1 MQNQDQ
7 EEANNPNYGY
17 INQNMGDE
25 DIAYPDQ
32 LPMENMEY
40 QQNDPNSENAQ
51 YSQQYSQEELPPI
64 YTQQIQTVKETNEHQ
79 VKYFEPIELSE
90 GQDVEKY
97 LQSGRLM
104 QQIAPKIMALKQ
116 ETQKSGDPSVHTEVT
131 FDLKQNNAIFNDP
144 NQDENGDENQQQNP
158 MQNSQNNQ
166 QGNLSGNQEGP
177 NGIKYSSILPPK
189 IQAPKIVTIDQY
201 GNRHEE
207 DPNEEEEQ
215 NEEIQNAQ
223 MQNVQMQNE
232 QMQNEQMQ
240 NEDMLNDE
248 VQNGGDD
255 PMDNDEQPTSNEQQN
270 ELQQQQLYQQQ
281 LYQQQLQQQQL
292 QQQQLQQQQLQ
303 QQQLQQQKLQ
313 QQKLQQQ
320 QLQQQQLQQQQLK
333 QQQLQQQQKLQQ
345 QQLQQ
350 QQLQQQQL
358 KQQQLQQQQLQQQK
372 LKQQQLQ
379 QQQLQQQR
387 LQQQQLLQT
396 QQISNQRFQ
405 QQQQG
410 ITPQLRPSNPSQN
423 TNPFMRTTSGSINS
437 HQLMRIQGQTS
448 KSPFRNPIRN
458 NLPRK
463 DPIVQKVIKIF
474 GTLRPRYPNQKAVAT
489 VANNDQIKA
498 VQKIQKKWR
507 NHFFRKILETKKPQL
522 RLESENFLKAQY
534 ELCDK
539 AGPIVPDDD
548 FNLQGWKKFYPP
560 NDQFFNFNKGFVIP
574 YGIKI
579 KHPNDPKNVSV
590 YEGDINIKNQK
601 HGFGRLTTVKSVFLG
616 EWRNDQFTGWG
627 RETRRSGKVLE
638 GKYING
644 VVEGKGILKNAK
656 GNTYIGDFSNSKRH
670 GKGVLDTHKVHY
682 EGEFKNDKLS
692 GKGRI
697 TFKNEGHYYEGDFD
711 NNEINGYGT
720 FKWKNGDSYTGQMM
734 NGKMHGKGRYCY
746 SNGEVFEGIYAN
758 GMKQAK
764 GKTYS
769 INTNI
774 NKHNDPKG
782 LNMSGMTVNNNMK
795 FGGGK

>member
-1 MQNQDQ
+1 MQNQGQ

-40 QQNDPNSENAQ
+40 PQNDPNSENAQ

-79 VKYFEPIELSE
+79 VKYFEPIELTE
-90 GQDVEKY
+90 GQDVAKY
-97 LQSGRLM
+97 LQSGQLM

-116 ETQKSGDPSVHTEVT
+116 ETQNSGDPSVHTEVT
-131 FDLKQNNAIFNDP
+131 FDLKQNNAIYNDS
-144 NQDENGDENQQQNP
+144 NQNENGDEDQQQDP
-158 MQNSQNNQ
+158 MKNSQNDQ
-166 QGNLSGNQEGP
+166 QMQGNLGGNQEGP

-189 IQAPKIVTIDQY
+189 FQAPKIVTIDQY

-207 DPNEEEEQ
+207 DQNEEEEQ
-215 NEEIQNAQ
+215 NEE
-223 MQNVQMQNE
+223 VQNE
-232 QMQNEQMQ
+232 QMQNRQMQ
-240 NEDMLNDE
+240 NEDMENDE

-255 PMDNDEQPTSNEQQN
+255 PMDNDEQPSSNQQQN

-292 QQQQLQQQQLQ
+292 QQQKLQQQQLQ
-303 QQQLQQQKLQ
+303 QQQLYQQKLQ

-320 QLQQQQLQQQQLK
+320 QLE
-333 QQQLQQQQKLQQ
+333 QQKLQQ

-358 KQQQLQQQQLQQQK
+358 KQQQLQQQQLQQQ
-372 LKQQQLQ
+372 QLQ

-396 QQISNQRFQ
+396 QQISKQRFQ

-410 ITPQLRPSNPSQN
+410 ITPQMRPSNPSQN
-423 TNPFMRTTSGSINS
+423 PNPFMRTTSDSINS
-437 HQLMRIQGQTS
+437 NFQRQNPHQLTRIQGQVS

-474 GTLRPRYPNQKAVAT
+474 GTLRPRYQNQKAVSSNA
-489 VANNDQIKA
+489 QIIA
-498 VQKIQKKWR
+498 AQKIQKKWR
-507 NHFFRKILETKKPQL
+507 NHIFRKMLELKKPQL

-539 AGPIVPDDD
+539 AGPIAPDDD

-746 SNGEVFEGIYAN
+746 SNGVVFEGIYDN

>member
-116 ETQKSGDPSVHTEVT
+116 ETQKSSDPSVHTEVT

-240 NEDMLNDE
+240 NEDI
-248 VQNGGDD
+248 
-255 PMDNDEQPTSNEQQN
+255 N

-358 KQQQLQQQQLQQQK
+358 KQQQLQQQQLQQQQ

-522 RLESENFLKAQY
+522 RLESEN
-534 ELCDK
+534 DK
-539 AGPIVPDDD
+539 AGPIAPDDD

>member
-40 QQNDPNSENAQ
+40 PQNDPNSENAQ

-116 ETQKSGDPSVHTEVT
+116 ETQKSSDPSVHTEVT

-201 GNRHEE
+201 GNRHQE

-303 QQQLQQQKLQ
+303 QQQLQQQKL
-313 QQKLQQQ
+313 
-320 QLQQQQLQQQQLK
+320 
-333 QQQLQQQQKLQQ
+333 QQQKLQQ

-507 NHFFRKILETKKPQL
+507 NHVFRKMLELKKPQL

-539 AGPIVPDDD
+539 AGPIAPDDD

-656 GNTYIGDFSNSKRH
+656 GNTYIGDFSKSKRH

-746 SNGEVFEGIYAN
+746 NNGVVFEGTYAN

>member
-313 QQKLQQQ
+313 QQKLQ
-320 QLQQQQLQQQQLK
+320 
-333 QQQLQQQQKLQQ
+333 
-345 QQLQQ
+345 
-350 QQLQQQQL
+350 
-358 KQQQLQQQQLQQQK
+358 
-372 LKQQQLQ
+372 QQQLQ

-746 SNGEVFEGIYAN
+746 SNGVVFEGIYDN

>member
-1 MQNQDQ
+1 MQNQGQ

-40 QQNDPNSENAQ
+40 QQNDPNGENAQ

-90 GQDVEKY
+90 GQDVAKY
-97 LQSGRLM
+97 LQSGQLM

-131 FDLKQNNAIFNDP
+131 FDLKQNNAIYNNP
-144 NQDENGDENQQQNP
+144 NQDGNEDEEQQQNP
-158 MQNSQNNQ
+158 MQNSQNSQ
-166 QGNLSGNQEGP
+166 QMQGNLGGNQEGP

-207 DPNEEEEQ
+207 DQNEEEEQ
-215 NEEIQNAQ
+215 DEEIQNQQIQNQQMQIQQMQAQQ
-223 MQNVQMQNE
+223 MQNQQIQNQQMQ
-232 QMQNEQMQ
+232 
-240 NEDMLNDE
+240 NDE

-255 PMDNDEQPTSNEQQN
+255 PMDNDEQPDSNQQQN

-281 LYQQQLQQQQL
+281 LYQQQLQQKQLQQQQLQQQQL

-303 QQQLQQQKLQ
+303 QQQLQQQQ
-313 QQKLQQQ
+313 LQQQ
-320 QLQQQQLQQQQLK
+320 QLQQQQLQQQQLY
-333 QQQLQQQQKLQQ
+333 QQKLQQ
-345 QQLQQ
+345 QKLQ
-350 QQLQQQQL
+350 
-358 KQQQLQQQQLQQQK
+358 
-372 LKQQQLQ
+372 QQQLQ

-396 QQISNQRFQ
+396 QQISRQRF

-410 ITPQLRPSNPSQN
+410 ITPQMRPSHPSQN
-423 TNPFMRTTSGSINS
+423 SNPLMHSTSGSINPNFQRQNP
-437 HQLMRIQGQTS
+437 HQLVRIQGQIS

-463 DPIVQKVIKIF
+463 DPIVQKAIKIF
-474 GTLRPRYPNQKAVAT
+474 GTLRPRYPNQNVVST
-489 VANNDQIKA
+489 NDQVIA
-498 VQKIQKKWR
+498 AQKIQKKWR
-507 NHFFRKILETKKPQL
+507 SHFFKKLLELKKPQL

-539 AGPIVPDDD
+539 AGPVASDDD
-548 FNLQGWKKFYPP
+548 FSLLGWKKFYPP
-560 NDQFFNFNKGFVIP
+560 NDQFFNFKKGFVIP

-579 KHPNDPKNVSV
+579 RHPNDPKNVSV

-697 TFKNEGHYYEGDFD
+697 SFKNEGHYYEGDFD

-734 NGKMHGKGRYCY
+734 NGKMHGKGVYRYN
-746 SNGEVFEGIYAN
+746 NGTVFEGTYAN
-758 GMKQAK
+758 GMKQGK
-764 GKTYS
+764 GKTY
-769 INTNI
+769 NI
-774 NKHNDPKG
+774 NSITNKYNDPKG

>member
-1 MQNQDQ
+1 M
-7 EEANNPNYGY
+7 
-17 INQNMGDE
+17 
-25 DIAYPDQ
+25 
-32 LPMENMEY
+32 
-40 QQNDPNSENAQ
+40 
-51 YSQQYSQEELPPI
+51 
-64 YTQQIQTVKETNEHQ
+64 
-79 VKYFEPIELSE
+79 
-90 GQDVEKY
+90 
-97 LQSGRLM
+97 
-104 QQIAPKIMALKQ
+104 
-116 ETQKSGDPSVHTEVT
+116 
-131 FDLKQNNAIFNDP
+131 
-144 NQDENGDENQQQNP
+144 
-158 MQNSQNNQ
+158 
-166 QGNLSGNQEGP
+166 
-177 NGIKYSSILPPK
+177 
-189 IQAPKIVTIDQY
+189 
-201 GNRHEE
+201 
-207 DPNEEEEQ
+207 
-215 NEEIQNAQ
+215 
-223 MQNVQMQNE
+223 
-232 QMQNEQMQ
+232 
-240 NEDMLNDE
+240 
-248 VQNGGDD
+248 
-255 PMDNDEQPTSNEQQN
+255 
-270 ELQQQQLYQQQ
+270 
-281 LYQQQLQQQQL
+281 
-292 QQQQLQQQQLQ
+292 
-303 QQQLQQQKLQ
+303 
-313 QQKLQQQ
+313 
-320 QLQQQQLQQQQLK
+320 
-333 QQQLQQQQKLQQ
+333 
-345 QQLQQ
+345 
-350 QQLQQQQL
+350 
-358 KQQQLQQQQLQQQK
+358 
-372 LKQQQLQ
+372 KQQQLQ

-539 AGPIVPDDD
+539 AGPIAPDDD

-746 SNGEVFEGIYAN
+746 SNGVVFEGIYAN

>member
-1 MQNQDQ
+1 
-7 EEANNPNYGY
+7 
-17 INQNMGDE
+17 MGDE
-25 DIAYPDQ
+25 DIAYPAQ
-32 LPMENMEY
+32 MPMENIE
-40 QQNDPNSENAQ
+40 QQDDQNSQNAQ

-79 VKYFEPIELSE
+79 VKYFEPIELTE
-90 GQDVEKY
+90 GQDVDKY
-97 LQSGRLM
+97 LQSGQLM
-104 QQIAPKIMALKQ
+104 KQIAPKIMALKQ
-116 ETQKSGDPSVHTEVT
+116 ETQQSGDPSVHTEVT
-131 FDLKQNNAIFNDP
+131 FDLKQNNAIYNNP
-144 NQDENGDENQQQNP
+144 NQDENEDDEQEQNT
-158 MQNSQNNQ
+158 MQNSQNDQ
-166 QGNLSGNQEGP
+166 MQRNLSGNQEGP

-207 DPNEEEEQ
+207 DNEEEEQ
-215 NEEIQNAQ
+215 NEELPNQEMPNQ
-223 MQNVQMQNE
+223 EMQNQE
-232 QMQNEQMQ
+232 
-240 NEDMLNDE
+240 MLNDE

-255 PMDNDEQPTSNEQQN
+255 PMDNDEQPDSNQQN
-270 ELQQQQLYQQQ
+270 EIQQQQLYQQR

-313 QQKLQQQ
+313 QQ
-320 QLQQQQLQQQQLK
+320 QLQQQQLQQQQLY
-333 QQQLQQQQKLQQ
+333 QQKLQQQKLQQ

-350 QQLQQQQL
+350 Q
-358 KQQQLQQQQLQQQK
+358 K
-372 LKQQQLQ
+372 L
-379 QQQLQQQR
+379 QQLQQQR
-387 LQQQQLLQT
+387 LQQQQLMQT
-396 QQISNQRFQ
+396 QQISRQGFQ

-410 ITPQLRPSNPSQN
+410 ITPQMRPSNPSQN
-423 TNPFMRTTSGSINS
+423 PNPFMRTMSGSINQNFQRQNP
-437 HQLMRIQGQTS
+437 HQLLRIQGQIS

-463 DPIVQKVIKIF
+463 DPIVQKAIKIF
-474 GTLRPRYPNQKAVAT
+474 GTLRPRYPNQPNQLRQLNQKAVASN
-489 VANNDQIKA
+489 AQIIA

-507 NHFFRKILETKKPQL
+507 NHFFKKILELKKPQL

-539 AGPIVPDDD
+539 AGPVASDDD
-548 FNLQGWKKFYPP
+548 FSLLGWKKFYPP

-644 VVEGKGILKNAK
+644 FVEGKGILKNAK
-656 GNTYIGDFSNSKRH
+656 GNTYIGDFLNSKRH

-711 NNEINGYGT
+711 NNEINGFGT

-734 NGKMHGKGRYCY
+734 NGKMHGQGRYRY
-746 SNGEVFEGIYAN
+746 NNGIVFVQQGSSDARRLGSIAGTNTEKEVIVGSRA
-758 GMKQAK
+758 KQQIIK
-764 GKTYS
+764 VK
-769 INTNI
+769 
-774 NKHNDPKG
+774 KHNGITYVYTRDEK
-782 LNMSGMTVNNNMK
+782 K
-795 FGGGK
+795 RRRKK

>member
-539 AGPIVPDDD
+539 AGPIAPDDD

-601 HGFGRLTTVKSVFLG
+601 
-616 EWRNDQFTGWG
+616 Q
-627 RETRRSGKVLE
+627 VLE
-638 GKYING
+638 G
-644 VVEGKGILKNAK
+644 
-656 GNTYIGDFSNSKRH
+656 
-670 GKGVLDTHKVHY
+670 
-682 EGEFKNDKLS
+682 
-692 GKGRI
+692 
-697 TFKNEGHYYEGDFD
+697 
-711 NNEINGYGT
+711 
-720 FKWKNGDSYTGQMM
+720 
-734 NGKMHGKGRYCY
+734 
-746 SNGEVFEGIYAN
+746 
-758 GMKQAK
+758 
-764 GKTYS
+764 
-769 INTNI
+769 
-774 NKHNDPKG
+774 
-782 LNMSGMTVNNNMK
+782 
-795 FGGGK
+795 

>member
-131 FDLKQNNAIFNDP
+131 FDLKQNNAIFNEP
-144 NQDENGDENQQQNP
+144 NQNENGDEDQQQNP

-223 MQNVQMQNE
+223 MQNVQMQNA

-303 QQQLQQQKLQ
+303 QQQLQQQ
-313 QQKLQQQ
+313 
-320 QLQQQQLQQQQLK
+320 
-333 QQQLQQQQKLQQ
+333 
-345 QQLQQ
+345 
-350 QQLQQQQL
+350 QL

-372 LKQQQLQ
+372 LKQQQLQQQQLQ

-463 DPIVQKVIKIF
+463 DPIVQKAIKIF

-720 FKWKNGDSYTGQMM
+720 FVWKNGDSYTGQMM

-746 SNGEVFEGIYAN
+746 SNGVVFEGIYAN